1 MKEEI
6 VQSSRGTI
14 LRRND
19 QKELRIVVDSNR
31 LDDIFL
37 INGNS
42 FYSQKLKKINLRVK
56 PNDCYMLINKS
67 DEEIEVSYSNDLSN
81 HKTIYNPYKFE
92 FSEKAKIDP
101 IKFTKE
107 FNAPN
112 GFVDVLDKWY
122 SIKFTYSDFSLIYIK
137 PGIGISIQTHRFRS
151 EEWKILKGEPIVI
164 NASKVHYYVKAE
176 TKFLNAITMY
186 HSIINPNE
194 DPKQFVIVEERWSG
208 EFDEE
213 DIVRAFNPNNYH

>member
-1 MKEEI
+1 
-6 VQSSRGTI
+6 
-14 LRRND
+14 
-19 QKELRIVVDSNR
+19 
-31 LDDIFL
+31 
-37 INGNS
+37 
-42 FYSQKLKKINLRVK
+42 
-56 PNDCYMLINKS
+56 MLINKS
-67 DEEIEVSYSNDLSN
+67 DEEIEVSYSNDFSN

-107 FNAPN
+107 FNVPN

-176 TKFLNAITMY
+176 TKFLNAFTMY

-194 DPKQFVIVEERWSG
+194 DPKQLVIVEERWSG
-208 EFDEE
+208 EFDEK
-213 DIVRAFNPNNYH
+213 DIIRAFNPNNYH

>member
-6 VQSSRGTI
+6 IQSGRGTN
-14 LRRND
+14 LRRNN
-19 QKELRIVVDSNR
+19 QKELRITIDFDR

-42 FYSQKLKKINLRVK
+42 FYSQKLKEINLHVK

-67 DEEIEVSYSNDLSN
+67 DDKIEVSYSNDFSN
-81 HKTIYNPYKFE
+81 HKSIYNPYKFE

-107 FNAPN
+107 FNVPN

-164 NASKVHYYVKAE
+164 NASKVHYYVESE
-176 TKFLNAITMY
+176 TKFLNAFTMY

-194 DPKQFVIVEERWSG
+194 DPKQFVIVEEQWSG
-208 EFDEE
+208 KFDEK
-213 DIVRAFNPNNYH
+213 DIIRAFNPNNYH